1 MHGFSKR
8 VLLFVFWLDA
18 SRQLSSHTK
27 GQNSYDLPSSL
38 QSCTSCRPL
47 TCVRDHSYTC
57 ELIRMWVWVMSHS
70 VIYVQKTHL
79 RCQGFQVC
87 SVNKFTSCNFRPIE
101 SNLLGYHGNVTSVR
115 HKGVL
120 SSFGKMVKRL
130 KRPKSCD
137 DRNMHSV
144 DDGIKASECRLYSKN
159 VTESGRKSKCKLGNK
174 SVHTCES
181 LRSSTEVNPN
191 PPPPMSVFASIRS
204 WSASWGVL
212 ESIPDVRARPWTG
225 RQYTD
230 GRSDPS
236 HTLKGQLRVSNRINV
251 LFLDPHRQTPSELVL
266 STKKY
271 LFQLT
276 LEKYFHFSPE
286 LFLFICYSSLH
297 FFPIGLGWF
306 T

>member
-8 VLLFVFWLDA
+8 VLLFVFWLDT

-38 QSCTSCRPL
+38 QSSCRPL
-47 TCVRDHSYTC
+47 TCVWDHSYTC

-79 RCQGFQVC
+79 HCQGFQVC

-137 DRNMHSV
+137 DRNMHSI

-191 PPPPMSVFASIRS
+191 PPPPQRMCLHPSAPDLGHEGCWSRSQTSEPDPGQVASTRMAAVTPHTHWRGSLGSQIE
-204 WSASWGVL
+204 L
-212 ESIPDVRARPWTG
+212 MFFFWT
-225 RQYTD
+225 
-230 GRSDPS
+230 
-236 HTLKGQLRVSNRINV
+236 HTVKRHQN
-251 LFLDPHRQTPSELVL
+251 
-266 STKKY
+266 
-271 LFQLT
+271 
-276 LEKYFHFSPE
+276 
-286 LFLFICYSSLH
+286 
-297 FFPIGLGWF
+297 
-306 T
+306 